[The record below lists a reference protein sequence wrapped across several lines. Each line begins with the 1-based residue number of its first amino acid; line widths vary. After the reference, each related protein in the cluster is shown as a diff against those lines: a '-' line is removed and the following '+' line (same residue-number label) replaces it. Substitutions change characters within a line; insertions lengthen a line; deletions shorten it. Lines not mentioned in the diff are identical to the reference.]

1 MKIKIAHLY
10 YDLMNLYGESGN
22 VAALKKHLE
31 NSNIDVE
38 IHFFTIE
45 DVIDFK
51 GFDIYYIGSG
61 SDDNQEL
68 VINDILKYKQAIK
81 VAIENNKCF
90 IATGNAI
97 EIFGKHIKNLD
108 NNKKECLGIFDFYT
122 HKTDFRIVGE
132 QLYKTKLID
141 KLIIGFQNR
150 NGVIKN
156 HYNEFFDV
164 IDGTGYEPN
173 NHQEGFIY
181 KKFYGTYLFGP
192 LLIRNPYLTDY
203 ILKDIT
209 KLKKIKYKEFI
220 NTYEYKAYEE
230 FIKNIKKEKTHV

>member
-10 YDLMNLYGESGN
+10 YDLMNLYGENGN
-22 VAALKKHLE
+22 ILALKKHLE
-31 NSNIDVE
+31 SSGIKVEVHFLTID
-38 IHFFTIE
+38 

-51 GFDIYYIGSG
+51 GFDIYYLGCGSNE
-61 SDDNQEL
+61 NQNI
-68 VINDILKYKQAIK
+68 VINDILKYKNAIK

-97 EIFGKHIKNLD
+97 EIFGKYIEDLKK
-108 NNKKECLGIFDFYT
+108 NKKECLGIFDYYIN
-122 HKTDFRIVGE
+122 KIDFRIVGE
-132 QLYKTKLID
+132 QIFKTSLID

-150 NGVIKN
+150 DTVIKKP
-156 HYNEFFDV
+156 YNELFEV

-173 NHQEGFIY
+173 NFKEGFVY

-203 ILKDIT
+203 ILKDLL
-209 KLKKIKYKEFI
+209 KEKKIEYKNKT
-220 NTYEYKAYEE
+220 NTFEYKAYDEY
-230 FIKNIKKEKTHV
+230 ISNANQVKIH